1 MPQVYFFKKQFLLQ
15 SPFHHFFHCCLHL
28 SLPSPVSM
36 LQLHFHLMM
45 QCRKLMF
52 GTYTASYLA
61 ILDCTY
67 TKHKARWLSAQILY
81 SSLLRQSSTQSKS
94 RILTTTLMQSF
105 VVISAQTGA
114 LQLSSTIIGEG
125 LQKGRHDTTWYRIFC
140 EILLPHKGFIIS

>member
-1 MPQVYFFKKQFLLQ
+1 MSQTYFFKTIPSTASF
-15 SPFHHFFHCCLHL
+15 SPLSHCCLHL
-28 SLPSPVSM
+28 SLPSPVSV

-67 TKHKARWLSAQILY
+67 TMHKARWLSAQILY
-81 SSLLRQSSTQSKS
+81 SLLLRQSSTQSKS
-94 RILTTTLMQSF
+94 RVLTTTLMQSF